1 MANLVSKIML
11 KMKLVSSDKV
21 VFVNNSLELLGS
33 YVGQTP
39 AKVDAKV
46 MEAKGGIVFIDEV
59 SNNAGAHILLSVIAV
74 CASFAGCVCSLSLYF
89 VHFDFFCRL
98 TRLSKVEV
106 IATVMVDNLDE
117 RLLILS

>member
-21 VFVNNSLELLGS
+21 VFVNNALELLGS

-46 MEAKGGIVFIDEV
+46 MEAKGGIMFIDEGELEGQREIGRNRDSGDAV
-59 SNNAGAHILLSVIAV
+59 ANELRRLPEHHMPASQQLLSH
-74 CASFAGCVCSLSLYF
+74 LYIDKPQ
-89 VHFDFFCRL
+89 H
-98 TRLSKVEV
+98 S
-106 IATVMVDNLDE
+106 N
-117 RLLILS
+117 SNHSS

>member
-21 VFVNNSLELLGS
+21 VFVNNALELLGS

-46 MEAKGGIVFIDEV
+46 AEAAGGIFFIDEV
-59 SNNAGAHILLSVIAV
+59 RKETTR
-74 CASFAGCVCSLSLYF
+74 CDCSSG
-89 VHFDFFCRL
+89 
-98 TRLSKVEV
+98 
-106 IATVMVDNLDE
+106 
-117 RLLILS
+117 